1 MTRRRHAALKATTA
15 LLVAGATLALGG
27 CGLFHEQTS
36 RTVLLGE
43 SSASGAEAVQEAN
56 IALANAERAGCKA
69 IAVGGYAAAA
79 SPEAGGG
86 LVIGVP
92 VMVKCP
98 VGVVLRPDGR
108 LLLANST
115 ASHLLSLPRGAQGQ
129 PLIETVRFPALL
141 DAVHEASRGT
151 AARVELLLQGPPRR
165 ELLGRAAPLPGS
177 VSV

>member
-15 LLVAGATLALGG
+15 LLAAGATLALGG

-69 IAVGGYAAAA
+69 VAVGGYAAAA
-79 SPEAGGG
+79 SPVAGGG

-92 VMVKCP
+92 AMVKCP
-98 VGVVLRPDGR
+98 VGVVLRPDG
-108 LLLANST
+108 T
-115 ASHLLSLPRGAQGQ
+115 PE
-129 PLIETVRFPALL
+129 P
-141 DAVHEASRGT
+141 
-151 AARVELLLQGPPRR
+151 
-165 ELLGRAAPLPGS
+165 
-177 VSV
+177 